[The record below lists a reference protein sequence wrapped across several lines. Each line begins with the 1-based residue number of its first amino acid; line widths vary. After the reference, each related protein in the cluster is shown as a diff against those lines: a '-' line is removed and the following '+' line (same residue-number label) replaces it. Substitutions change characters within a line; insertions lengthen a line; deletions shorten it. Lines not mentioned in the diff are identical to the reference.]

1 MPRSIRLV
9 CCLLV
14 SGASSLADAAPRDLP
29 KPELGVLRVA
39 TYNVSLYRRRAGELA
54 ADLATGE
61 SRQAERLAEVIQRV
75 RPHVLLL
82 CEIDYDPETDPP
94 GLFADH
100 YVSIPQ
106 GEGLD
111 GIDYPYRFT
120 APTNTGEPSGV
131 DLDGDGS
138 DDGPNDCWGYGR
150 YPGQYG
156 MAVLSQ
162 YPIDREA
169 TRTFQRLLWSELPDA
184 RRPVEPATGEPFHAE
199 DVWRRLRLPSKSFWD
214 VVVSTPS
221 GPLHVICSHPTPPV
235 FDGPEDRNGCRNA
248 DEIRLATEYVE
259 GGLGS
264 YFVDQR
270 GVAGALADDA
280 AFVVLGDLN
289 ADPADG
295 DTHGAIKRLLASERI
310 APAPTP
316 TSDGAIAASRHGAA
330 LNSQQRGDPAA
341 DTAYFGG
348 DGVSNL
354 RVDYALPSRQ
364 LGVVRNGVFWPS
376 PTQPGSQ
383 AIRATDHR
391 VVWVDVKKGPLNR

>member
-1 MPRSIRLV
+1 MPRLLRLA
-9 CCLLV
+9 CCLPAMVAV
-14 SGASSLADAAPRDLP
+14 SRADPPAPEP
-29 KPELGVLRVA
+29 GVLRVA

-54 ADLATGE
+54 SELASGE
-61 SRQAERLAEVIQRV
+61 SRQAQRLAEVIQRV

-82 CEIDYDPETDPP
+82 CEIDYDPEADPP
-94 GLFADH
+94 GLFADR
-100 YVSIPQ
+100 YVSKPQ
-106 GEGLD
+106 ADGLR
-111 GIDYPYRFT
+111 GIDYPHRFT
-120 APTNTGEPSGV
+120 APTNTGDPSGI
-131 DLDGDGS
+131 DLDGDGDS
-138 DDGPNDCWGYGR
+138 QGPNDCWGYGR

-156 MAVLSQ
+156 MAVLSR

-184 RRPVEPATGEPFHAE
+184 RRPAEPATGEPFHSE

-248 DEIRLATEYVE
+248 DEIRLVTEYVE

-280 AFVVLGDLN
+280 AFVALGDLN

-295 DTHGAIKRLLASERI
+295 DGHGAVKRLLASERL
-310 APAPTP
+310 AQAPTP
-316 TSDGAIAASRHGAA
+316 TSEGAVAAARWGAA

-354 RVDYALPSRQ
+354 RVDYALASKPYRS
-364 LGVVRNGVFWPS
+364 VRNGVYWPK
-376 PTQPGSQ
+376 PGEPGAD

-391 VVWVDVKKGPLNR
+391 VVWVDIARAE